1 MVHFRIQEVA
11 EQHIGSI
18 KKIMS
23 SLRIFSKKS
32 SLPCSIRAGSAKK
45 KKSKSVDSGS
55 KKKVKKNASKEAK
68 KEVEIAPES
77 NATDNDEGV

>member
-1 MVHFRIQEVA
+1 MYICGAAYRQYQEDNNVFIA
-11 EQHIGSI
+11 NIFEKNLVYTLESVQL
-18 KKIMS
+18 KKTS
-23 SLRIFSKKS
+23 E
-32 SLPCSIRAGSAKK
+32 
-45 KKSKSVDSGS
+45 SVDSGS